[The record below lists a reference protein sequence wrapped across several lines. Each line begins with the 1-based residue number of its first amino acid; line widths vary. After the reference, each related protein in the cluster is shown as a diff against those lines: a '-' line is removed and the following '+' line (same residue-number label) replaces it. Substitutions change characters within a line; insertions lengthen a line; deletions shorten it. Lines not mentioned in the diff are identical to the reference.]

1 MTTVP
6 LRLLSWRAML
16 DQIISDVRAGL
27 PALHDRAAEVMAAA
41 ATMPPA
47 RDFAAALAPP
57 GLAIIAEIKRASP
70 SRGVLDSSL
79 DPAARAGSYEEGGA
93 AAVSVLTEPR
103 YFHGAPADLAVV
115 RESVAVPVLRK
126 DFTVDELQ
134 IWEARAM
141 GADAVLLIVAALSAA
156 EVSRFLEVAG
166 AAGLAALVEVHNQA
180 EAEIALAAG
189 ATIVGVNNR
198 DLTTFD
204 VDLATAEKIGP
215 ILAGVSITVAESGIC
230 TPEDARRMEAAG
242 YDAIL
247 VGESLVTSG
256 DPARAIRALR
266 GA

>member
-1 MTTVP
+1 
-6 LRLLSWRAML
+6 ML

-27 PALHDRAAEVMAAA
+27 PGLHDRAAEVMAAA

-47 RDFAAALAPP
+47 RGFAAALAAP

-70 SRGVLDSSL
+70 SRGVLDADL

-103 YFHGAPADLAVV
+103 YFHGGPADLAVV

-156 EVSRFLEVAG
+156 EVRRFLEVAA
-166 AAGLAALVEVHNQA
+166 AAGLAALVEVHNEA

-215 ILAGVSITVAESGIC
+215 ILRDASITVAESGIF
-230 TPEDARRMEAAG
+230 TRDDARRMEAAG

-256 DPARAIRALR
+256 DPARAIRALA
-266 GA
+266 GSVT